1 MKHAKWNLSGALLS
15 AAAGTLAMLL
25 VAGPTPAAA
34 QASDAADR
42 CTPDVMRLCSEFVPD
57 ADRIVVCLK
66 KKRRQLSPSCASA
79 LEPASSKST
88 GKSTGNRRRN
98 APGPEP
104 HSRLIPS
111 TLVLRSLRN
120 RRTCPPDRRERC

>member
-1 MKHAKWNLSGALLS
+1 MNNEKWNLFGALLS

-57 ADRIVVCLK
+57 ADRIVRCLK
-66 KKRRQLSPSCASA
+66 VKRRQLSPSCSSA
-79 LEPASSKST
+79 LQPAGGSSKS
-88 GKSTGNRRRN
+88 K
-98 APGPEP
+98 AKKK
-104 HSRLIPS
+104 
-111 TLVLRSLRN
+111 RSKA
-120 RRTCPPDRRERC
+120 

>member
-57 ADRIVVCLK
+57 ADRIVKCLK
-66 KKRRQLSPSCASA
+66 VKQRQLSPSCRSA
-79 LEPASSKST
+79 LQPTAGSKS
-88 GKSTGNRRRN
+88 KSKKKR
-98 APGPEP
+98 
-104 HSRLIPS
+104 SRG
-111 TLVLRSLRN
+111 
-120 RRTCPPDRRERC
+120 

>member
-1 MKHAKWNLSGALLS
+1 MKHAKLNLSGALLS

-57 ADRIVVCLK
+57 ADRIVQCLK
-66 KKRRQLSPSCASA
+66 VKRRQLSPSCRSA
-79 LEPASSKST
+79 LQPAGGSSTSKS
-88 GKSTGNRRRN
+88 KSK
-98 APGPEP
+98 AKKK
-104 HSRLIPS
+104 
-111 TLVLRSLRN
+111 RSKA
-120 RRTCPPDRRERC
+120 

>member
-57 ADRIVVCLK
+57 ADRIVKCLK
-66 KKRRQLSPSCASA
+66 VKRRQLSPSCLSA
-79 LEPASSKST
+79 LQPAGGSKS
-88 GKSTGNRRRN
+88 KAKAKKKR
-98 APGPEP
+98 
-104 HSRLIPS
+104 SRA
-111 TLVLRSLRN
+111 
-120 RRTCPPDRRERC
+120 